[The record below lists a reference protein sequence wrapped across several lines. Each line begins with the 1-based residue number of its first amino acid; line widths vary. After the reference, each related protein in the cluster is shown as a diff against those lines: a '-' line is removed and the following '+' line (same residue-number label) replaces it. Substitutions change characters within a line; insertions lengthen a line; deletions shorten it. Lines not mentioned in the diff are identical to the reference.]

1 MSAEKTKDDVLV
13 VKNLK
18 QYFRM
23 DKKHTVKAVDDVSFS
38 IKRGSRK
45 PRFARLP
52 AVFCAFCQFFVF
64 MKIFLRKHLFDDLI
78 DQHVRRVFFHLSG
91 CFFTL

>member
-1 MSAEKTKDDVLV
+1 MSTEKTQDDVLV

-38 IKRGSRK
+38 IKEAPPLHWWGKAAAENPPSESR
-45 PRFARLP
+45 
-52 AVFCAFCQFFVF
+52 
-64 MKIFLRKHLFDDLI
+64 
-78 DQHVRRVFFHLSG
+78 
-91 CFFTL
+91 